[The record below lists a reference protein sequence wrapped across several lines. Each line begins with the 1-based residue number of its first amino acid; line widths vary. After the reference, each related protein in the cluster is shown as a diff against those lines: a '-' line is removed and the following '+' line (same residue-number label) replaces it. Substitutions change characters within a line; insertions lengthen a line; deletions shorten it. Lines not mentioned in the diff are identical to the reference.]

1 MANPAFKK
9 IVVRNALLSWP
20 KLDQPYR
27 YNSQQ
32 KSSEACAE
40 TAQGAAWSVG
50 LSLSMEE
57 AQELKKELRAHFDEC
72 KKTDSKLGEFKKVFG
87 AKPNDEKTIVTFTAK
102 KRCIS
107 SSGKTNPAPKMV
119 DGMKRPLKDRRIYSG
134 SMANVVL
141 LAHPVVDPQG
151 DSGISLIL
159 DKLQITKAVYGDG
172 DDEFDQVETEYVN
185 APEGAGGDAPEE
197 DDPFGL
203 PPIEKAPEAAGKPS
217 DDFDDEIPF

>member
-1 MANPAFKK
+1 MANSAFKK
-9 IVVRNALLSWP
+9 IIVRNALLSWP

-27 YNSQQ
+27 YNSQIK
-32 KSSEACAE
+32 KSEPCAE
-40 TAQGAAWSVG
+40 TAQGAAWSVA
-50 LSLSMEE
+50 LVLSMEE
-57 AQELKKELRAHFDEC
+57 ATDLKKELRAHFDEC

-87 AKPNDEKTIVTFTAK
+87 AKANDEKTLVTFTAK

-107 SSGKTNPAPKMV
+107 TSGKTNPMPKMV
-119 DGMKRPLKDRRIYSG
+119 DGMKKPLEDRRIYTG

-141 LAHPVVDPQG
+141 LAHPAS
-151 DSGISLIL
+151 DSDGNDGISLIL

-172 DDEFDQVETEYVN
+172 DDEFDEVETEYVN
-185 APEGAGGDAPEE
+185 APNQTAQQASAE

-203 PPIEKAPEAAGKPS
+203 PPIEEQKAKPS